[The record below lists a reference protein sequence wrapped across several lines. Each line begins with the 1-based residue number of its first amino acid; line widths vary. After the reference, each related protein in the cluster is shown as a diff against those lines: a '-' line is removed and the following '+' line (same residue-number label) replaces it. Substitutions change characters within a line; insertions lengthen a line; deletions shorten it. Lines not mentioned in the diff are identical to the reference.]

1 LTQRVYLF
9 IQLEACRSASTPRK
23 TLKTSA
29 STASRCAGAEDIDV
43 ETAFFRPENSQ
54 DYGEERWTAI
64 GWLDALIYSLVL
76 VFEPTTIR
84 AISLR
89 KATREERKDYA
100 EHA

>member
-1 LTQRVYLF
+1 MQVSFDPAKDAENISKHGVSLR
-9 IQLEACRSASTPRK
+9 R
-23 TLKTSA
+23 
-29 STASRCAGAEDIDV
+29 AEDFDV